1 MAHPTQMLG
10 QWRTFMTHHRYH
22 THHSDH
28 TRHTGISATAC
39 APGLGAP
46 GRPMRARSPGDY
58 RVPCLAGWR
67 RSFMN
72 ERVDETG
79 AIRGK
84 TGAARGAAVAQM
96 RALMAAMAAA
106 LFVTP
111 ADATFDSGSTGADGS
126 LNVTVNTEIVLPPSG
141 VLNYTSINIP
151 AGVPVTFRKNVTN
164 TPLYLLASGSVTIAG
179 PISIQGAHGRATGTY
194 GDGALGDDG
203 IPGVGGPGGH
213 DGGRGGRQDAASTA
227 EIIRAGPGLG
237 PGGGLGGKEGG
248 NGCSSSGYYPGE
260 GTGGAY
266 AVAAYQAYAKYLCAA
281 ATLTKF
287 SRPYGSA
294 FLQPLLGGS
303 GGGGG
308 NGGVT
313 YPGSGGGGG
322 GGAILIASSATLQM
336 TGTIDA
342 RGGDAGGNAG
352 TGVGGSGAGG
362 SGGAIRLVAT
372 SIAGNGSLL
381 AEGGCRSG
389 RREYCGSDGTSG
401 QYGGSAGR
409 IRLEADAI
417 TFSGTSRP
425 AYAAD
430 RPRPVFIA
438 QAPSLRISSIA
449 GQAVPE
455 HPTGH
460 ADVSLPAST
469 TGPVEVVFATTN
481 VPVGNTIQLRIAPA
495 YGAVIEAL
503 SPAIGGTAAAGTAQ
517 GRGTLPAGAGPLP
530 GTTRHTPGG
539 ASRGA
544 GNGMRC
550 VMGGCVRQGSKAER
564 SSGNAVQTCDADPL
578 SIVRT

>member
-46 GRPMRARSPGDY
+46 VRPMRARSPGGY

-67 RSFMN
+67 GPVLKARGGGEVGAGGGGVCGCCFVAGGGRCLRR

-79 AIRGK
+79 AIRDK
-84 TGAARGAAVAQM
+84 TGAARGSAVAQM

-111 ADATFDSGSTGADGS
+111 AYATFDSGSTGADGA

-151 AGVPVTFRKNVTN
+151 AGVTVTFRKNVTN
-164 TPLYLLASGSVTIAG
+164 TPVYLLASGSVTIAG
-179 PISIQGAHGRATGTY
+179 TISIQGAHGRATGTS

-213 DGGRGGRQDAASTA
+213 DGGRGGRQDAASTP

-281 ATLTKF
+281 ASLTKF

-294 FLQPLLGGS
+294 LLQPLLGGS

-322 GGAILIASSATLQM
+322 GGALLIASSATVKM

-372 SIAGNGSLL
+372 SIAGNGRLL
-381 AEGGCRSG
+381 AEGGGGLEGGGGVVGGVRSVW
-389 RREYCGSDGTSG
+389 
-401 QYGGSAGR
+401 
-409 IRLEADAI
+409 
-417 TFSGTSRP
+417 SRP
-425 AYAAD
+425 ALPAMAVCWPRAGVGVGGANIAA
-430 RPRPVFIA
+430 RMV
-438 QAPSLRISSIA
+438 
-449 GQAVPE
+449 
-455 HPTGH
+455 T
-460 ADVSLPAST
+460 PAST
-469 TGPVEVVFATTN
+469 AARPGAFASK
-481 VPVGNTIQLRIAPA
+481 PM
-495 YGAVIEAL
+495 
-503 SPAIGGTAAAGTAQ
+503 
-517 GRGTLPAGAGPLP
+517 PLP
-530 GTTRHTPGG
+530 FPAHPDPPMRLIDPGPCSLHKRPAC
-539 ASRGA
+539 ASVPLPVKRCPSILRA
-544 GNGMRC
+544 MR
-550 VMGGCVRQGSKAER
+550 
-564 SSGNAVQTCDADPL
+564 T
-578 SIVRT
+578 